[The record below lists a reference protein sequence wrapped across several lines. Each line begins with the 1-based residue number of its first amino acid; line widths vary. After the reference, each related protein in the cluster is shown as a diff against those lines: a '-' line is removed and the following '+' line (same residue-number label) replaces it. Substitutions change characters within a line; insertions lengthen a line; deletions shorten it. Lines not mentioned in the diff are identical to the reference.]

1 MQIKKLVTSVFTMGS
16 VLVLSACQ
24 QPMQPTKEAYWQRIE
39 TNSALYLTGPKAQ
52 QMLDQDIAGCTN
64 EIKELVELQA
74 IRKTTPPATH
84 YAYHSA
90 LEKSGDLAEWETPSH
105 VGDLRV
111 DHTEYHDFES
121 CMRMRG
127 WERVQNIRY
136 QTSHKAK
143 LTRDETQDIR
153 KYGYSGS
160 KLEEDLRKERDER
173 AGKNQMND

>member
-1 MQIKKLVTSVFTMGS
+1 M
-16 VLVLSACQ
+16 
-24 QPMQPTKEAYWQRIE
+24 
-39 TNSALYLTGPKAQ
+39 
-52 QMLDQDIAGCTN
+52 
-64 EIKELVELQA
+64 
-74 IRKTTPPATH
+74 
-84 YAYHSA
+84 
-90 LEKSGDLAEWETPSH
+90 EKSGDLAEWETPSH

-143 LTRDETQDIR
+143 LTREETQDIR
-153 KYGYSGS
+153 KYGYSGT